1 MVIWVYR
8 IDSINVFSGNLV
20 LFCLFSVLF
29 LHLFTVRRI
38 AWQIVRKMSTSVQY
52 MDKITKTALPYDIVV
67 LVVYEITLKA
77 PFICLI

>member
-38 AWQIVRKMSTSVQY
+38 AWQIVRNMSTSVQY
-52 MDKITKTALPYDIVV
+52 MDKITKTALPYDIGL
-67 LVVYEITLKA
+67 LVVYEITLRA